1 MKKIIRLTES
11 DLARIVRRVLNEG
24 RSEDQIYAS
33 FKERT
38 MLELMAFVGPKGV
51 KFVRG
56 SNVNQTT
63 FFTYNCTTGEMKKEP
78 SMNKIYAPQDMVD
91 IKEYCAFAK

>member
-1 MKKIIRLTES
+1 MKKVIRLTES

-38 MLELMAFVGPKGV
+38 LLELMAFVGPKGV

-56 SNVNQTT
+56 SNRNQTT
-63 FFTYNCTTGEMKKEP
+63 VFDYNCTTGEMKKVP
-78 SMNKIYAPQDMVD
+78 SFNMVYTPQDMVD
-91 IKEYCAFAK
+91 IKEYCAFAQ